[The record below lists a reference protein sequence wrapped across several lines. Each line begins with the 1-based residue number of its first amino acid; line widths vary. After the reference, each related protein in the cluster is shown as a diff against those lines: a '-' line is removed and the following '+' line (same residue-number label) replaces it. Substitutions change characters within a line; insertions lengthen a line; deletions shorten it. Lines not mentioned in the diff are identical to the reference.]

1 MNLNTSRFNGLST
14 LLANPAHL
22 AALRKFSTDTTAT
35 AADYGLTA
43 KDLSYLGS
51 ACECALIDLGD
62 LLETFARMHMDWQG
76 GHQDTDPE
84 AVARAVRLAES
95 KGVDLA
101 DLPLAELQNFSNLIA
116 DDVYQV
122 LTPEGSLKARNHIGG
137 TAPEQVRHQIE
148 RWRKLLA

>member
-1 MNLNTSRFNGLST
+1 MNLNTSRFSGLST

-22 AALRKFSTDTTAT
+22 ATLRKFSTDTTAT
-35 AADYGLTA
+35 AADSGLTA

-84 AVARAVRLAES
+84 AVARAMTTLTALCGGLIPEIS
-95 KGVDLA
+95 
-101 DLPLAELQNFSNLIA
+101 LIA
-116 DDVYQV
+116 RDIAD
-122 LTPEGSLKARNHIGG
+122 TEGGQA
-137 TAPEQVRHQIE
+137 
-148 RWRKLLA
+148 

>member
-1 MNLNTSRFNGLST
+1 MNLNTSRFSGLST

-62 LLETFARMHMDWQG
+62 LLKPSPVCTWIGKAATG
-76 GHQDTDPE
+76 
-84 AVARAVRLAES
+84 
-95 KGVDLA
+95 
-101 DLPLAELQNFSNLIA
+101 
-116 DDVYQV
+116 
-122 LTPEGSLKARNHIGG
+122 TPTLKPSP
-137 TAPEQVRHQIE
+137 AP
-148 RWRKLLA
+148 

>member
-1 MNLNTSRFNGLST
+1 MNLNTSRFSGLST

-35 AADYGLTA
+35 DYGLTA

-62 LLETFARMHMDWQG
+62 LLETFARMHMDWQS

-84 AVARAVRLAES
+84 AVARAMTTLTALCGGLIPELA
-95 KGVDLA
+95 
-101 DLPLAELQNFSNLIA
+101 LIA
-116 DDVYQV
+116 RDIADA
-122 LTPEGSLKARNHIGG
+122 EGGQA
-137 TAPEQVRHQIE
+137 
-148 RWRKLLA
+148 

>member
-1 MNLNTSRFNGLST
+1 MNLNTSRFSGLST

-22 AALRKFSTDTTAT
+22 AALRKFSTDTTTAT

-76 GHQDTDPE
+76 GYQDTDPE
-84 AVARAVRLAES
+84 AIARAMTTLTALCGGLIPELA
-95 KGVDLA
+95 
-101 DLPLAELQNFSNLIA
+101 LIA
-116 DDVYQV
+116 RDIAD
-122 LTPEGSLKARNHIGG
+122 A
-137 TAPEQVRHQIE
+137 E
-148 RWRKLLA
+148 RGQA

>member
-1 MNLNTSRFNGLST
+1 MNLNTSRFSGLST

-62 LLETFARMHMDWQG
+62 LLETFALMHMDWQS

-84 AVARAVRLAES
+84 AVARAMMTLAALCGGLIPEIS
-95 KGVDLA
+95 
-101 DLPLAELQNFSNLIA
+101 LIA
-116 DDVYQV
+116 RDIADA
-122 LTPEGSLKARNHIGG
+122 EGGQA
-137 TAPEQVRHQIE
+137 
-148 RWRKLLA
+148 

>member
-1 MNLNTSRFNGLST
+1 MNLNTSRFSGLST

-84 AVARAVRLAES
+84 AVARAMTTLTALCGGLIPELA
-95 KGVDLA
+95 
-101 DLPLAELQNFSNLIA
+101 LIA
-116 DDVYQV
+116 RDIADA
-122 LTPEGSLKARNHIGG
+122 EGGQA
-137 TAPEQVRHQIE
+137 
-148 RWRKLLA
+148 